1 MSFVL
6 VTPEALSAAAADTA
20 RIGSAINA
28 ATTAA
33 AAQTTSVVAAAG
45 DEVSAAVATL
55 FGTYGQTYQAL
66 AAQASTLHQ
75 QFENAL
81 TAAGSSYAGA
91 EAANAAPLQQ
101 TQAAFS
107 TVERDVLSAVNAPS
121 LALTGRPLIGN
132 GADGGPGQAGGAGGW
147 LYGNGGNG
155 GNGVNGGSGGKGG
168 SAGQV
173 GGTPG
178 QNGSP

>member
-66 AAQASTLHQ
+66 AAQASGLHQ
-75 QFENAL
+75 HFENAL
-81 TAAGSSYAGA
+81 AAAGSSYAGA
-91 EAANAAPLQQ
+91 EAASAAPLQQ

-107 TVERDVLSAVNAPS
+107 AVEQNVLSAVNAPS

-132 GADGGPGQAGGAGGW
+132 GATADRARPA
-147 LYGNGGNG
+147 
-155 GNGVNGGSGGKGG
+155 
-168 SAGQV
+168 
-173 GGTPG
+173 
-178 QNGSP
+178 